1 MAEDPRS
8 VLSDPRAPA
17 SERFDAESELAKSH
31 IRDLI
36 PRDDIMPVIDFIN
49 ERLADQE
56 MLVKSAQV
64 IPFPGQPPRGKQG
77 MQSVYVDDMQIF
89 MSQQGRDKPAALGF
103 AQLREMVEQTP
114 ILAAIV
120 GTRIRQIGRFCQPSE
135 DGGEGFEIRHMDRD
149 HKLTGPEK
157 DRAKLITRFVQNS
170 GWEFNPRKRK
180 ALLRESFA
188 QMMKKSVR
196 DSLAMDACPI
206 EIEWKRDR
214 GQGLD
219 GLYAVDGAT
228 VNLCSESGYEGNDKI
243 KALQEVDG
251 RVATA
256 YTYDD
261 LIYEVRNPR
270 TDVRLAGY
278 GFGETEQLIRVV
290 TGFLNAL
297 NMNINGFDQN
307 AIPKGILQLVGDYD
321 KGDLAAFKRSW
332 NAQVKGINGRW
343 AVPAFVSRDPAS
355 KVEFHEIGVK
365 FDEMAFAKW
374 MTLMTSMSC
383 ALFGMDP
390 AEINF
395 ESFATNRSSLS
406 GSDTEEKLTSSRDT
420 GLHPDMAFYEA
431 MLTDFVVAEFD
442 TDLCFRWVGLRE
454 EDAKWQQ
461 EMAKLSWTVDE
472 LRASDGKDPWPDKD
486 SIVGS
491 APINSSLIPVWQAEQ
506 QAKNPPPGGD
516 FGASAPP
523 AQSGPDYG
531 DPDAPE
537 PGAAQAPPRPGAE
550 SPGRGLGDPAA
561 AGRAGAADTEGA
573 KPEFGGGSSGGSFGK
588 AFQLT
593 PIFTIG
599 TE

>member
-17 SERFDAESELAKSH
+17 GERFDAESELAKTHSPGLSG
-31 IRDLI
+31 LI
-36 PRDDIMPVIDFIN
+36 PREDIMPVIEYIN
-49 ERLADQE
+49 ERLADADHE

-64 IPFPGQPPRGKQG
+64 IPFPGQASRGKQG

-89 MSQQGRDKPAALGF
+89 MSQNGRDKPSALGF
-103 AQLREMVEQTP
+103 GQLRDMVEQTP

-149 HKLTGPEK
+149 HKLTGAEK
-157 DRAKLITRFVQNS
+157 DRAKLITRFIQNS

-180 ALLRESFA
+180 ALNRESFA

-196 DSLAMDACPI
+196 DSLAFDACPI

-214 GQGLD
+214 SQGLD

-228 VNLCSESGYEGNDKI
+228 VNLCSELGYEGNDKI
-243 KALQEVDG
+243 RALQEVDG
-251 RVATA
+251 RVATT

-307 AIPKGILQLVGDYD
+307 AIPKGILHLVGDYD

-343 AVPAFVSRDPAS
+343 AVPAMVAKDPAS
-355 KVEFHEIGVK
+355 KVQFEEIGVK

-374 MTLMTSMSC
+374 MTLMTSMAC

-395 ESFATNRSSLS
+395 ESFATNKSSLS

-454 EDAKWQQ
+454 EDVKWQQ

-472 LRASDGKDPWPDKD
+472 LRASDGKDPWPDKE
-486 SIVGS
+486 SKIGS
-491 APINSSLIPVWQAEQ
+491 APINQALIAVWQAEQ
-506 QAKNPPPGGD
+506 QAKNPDPGQE
-516 FGASAPP
+516 FGAGAPP
-523 AQSGPDYG
+523 PAPPGPDYG

-537 PGAAQAPPRPGAE
+537 GAPAPAPGG
-550 SPGRGLGDPAA
+550 GDLAA
-561 AGRAGAADTEGA
+561 AGRAGAADVEGA
-573 KPEFGGGSSGGSFGK
+573 KPEFGRAQSGGDFGK
-588 AFQLT
+588 AFSLT

-599 TE
+599 EE